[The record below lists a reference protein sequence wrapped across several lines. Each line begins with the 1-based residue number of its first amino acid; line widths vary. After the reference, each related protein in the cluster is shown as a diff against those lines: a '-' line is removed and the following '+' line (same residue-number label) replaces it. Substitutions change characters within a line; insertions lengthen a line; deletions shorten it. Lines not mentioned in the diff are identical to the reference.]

1 MDLSELAVDD
11 LVGILPAAA
20 CKISAGALRVRRAGG
35 GGAPHPGST
44 PASETSPAT
53 SGRRA
58 GQAETPP
65 EAPEA
70 RAGHYESGRDWA
82 SHGGHC
88 DCVCLCA
95 LQDRSVC
102 HAELYFSCSEYNT
115 WSFKICTIGNSSS
128 GRI

>member
-11 LVGILPAAA
+11 LAGILPAAA

-70 RAGHYESGRDWA
+70 RAGHYENCQSPPHEEARRPPYFWP
-82 SHGGHC
+82 
-88 DCVCLCA
+88 
-95 LQDRSVC
+95 DR
-102 HAELYFSCSEYNT
+102 
-115 WSFKICTIGNSSS
+115 
-128 GRI
+128 